1 MYNFSQE
8 QVFIF
13 FFIIGIII
21 GLLLDFFR
29 ATRKVFK
36 TPDNLTLFEDI
47 LFIVLSRTNNYLGNN
62 QSKQW

>member
-21 GLLLDFFR
+21 GLILDFFR
-29 ATRKVFK
+29 AIRKVFK

-47 LFIVLSRTNNYLGNN
+47 LFIASSRTNNYLGNN
-62 QSKQW
+62 

>member
-21 GLLLDFFR
+21 GLILDFFR
-29 ATRKVFK
+29 ATRKAFK
-36 TPDNLTLFEDI
+36 TPDSLTMFEDI
-47 LFIVLSRTNNYLGNN
+47 LFIILSRTNYYLGNN
-62 QSKQW
+62 QFK